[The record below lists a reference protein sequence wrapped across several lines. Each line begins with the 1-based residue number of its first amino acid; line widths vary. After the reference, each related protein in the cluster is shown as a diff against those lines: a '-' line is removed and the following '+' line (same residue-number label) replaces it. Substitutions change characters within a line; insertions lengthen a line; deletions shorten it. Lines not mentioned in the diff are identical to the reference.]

1 MILQFDSTILLW
13 IQNVVRNPVLDVF
26 FKTITHFGDNGYF
39 WIGMALI
46 LCIPKKTRKAG
57 IFALFA
63 LLFSVIVNN
72 AILKNVIGRIR
83 PYEII
88 AGLECIIK
96 HAHDASFPS
105 GHTGSSFAA
114 ATVFLKKLPKKFSIP
129 LLIMAILISVSR
141 LYVGIH
147 YPTDVIAGA
156 ITGTALGILACLLGD
171 FLVKKFREKKPETCD
186 KIFAAEEDKP
196 LKPAEHE

>member
-1 MILQFDSTILLW
+1 MILNFDATILLW
-13 IQNVVRNPVLDVF
+13 IQETLRNPVCDSI
-26 FKTITHFGDNGYF
+26 FKFITHLGDNGYF
-39 WIGMALI
+39 WIGLSLI
-46 LCIPKKTRKAG
+46 LCIFKKTRKAG
-57 IFALFA
+57 IFALVA

-72 AILKNVIGRIR
+72 ALLKNIIGRPR

-96 HAHDASFPS
+96 HATDASFPS

-114 ATVFLKKLPKKFSIP
+114 ATAYLLKLPKKISIP
-129 LLIMAILISVSR
+129 TLVMAFLISLSR

-156 ITGTALGILACLLGD
+156 ISGVALGILACLIGE
-171 FLVKKFREKKPETCD
+171 FVIKKWQEKHPKKVKVEETKTED
-186 KIFAAEEDKP
+186 VKAED
-196 LKPAEHE
+196 

>member
-1 MILQFDSTILLW
+1 MILEFDSTILLW
-13 IQNVVRNPVLDVF
+13 IQDVVRNPVLDVI
-26 FKTITHFGDNGYF
+26 FKFITHLGDGGVF
-39 WIGMALI
+39 WISLSLI
-46 LCIPKKTRKAG
+46 LCIFKKTRKAG

-88 AGLECIIK
+88 AGLDCIIK
-96 HAHDASFPS
+96 HAKDASFPS

-114 ATVFLKKLPKKFSIP
+114 GVVFLKELPKKYSIP
-129 LLIMAILISVSR
+129 AFIMAVLISLSR

-156 ITGTALGILACLLGD
+156 ITGAALGILACVIGNLIIN
-171 FLVKKFREKKPETCD
+171 KIREKHPEGTA
-186 KIFAAEEDKP
+186 KVFYFPEAKESEK
-196 LKPAEHE
+196 

>member
-1 MILQFDSTILLW
+1 MILNFDATILLW
-13 IQNVVRNPVLDVF
+13 IQDTLRNPVCDVI
-26 FKTITHFGDNGYF
+26 FKFITHLGDNGYF
-39 WIGMALI
+39 WIGLSLL
-46 LCIPKKTRKAG
+46 LCVFKKTRKAG
-57 IFALFA
+57 IFALVA

-72 AILKNVIGRIR
+72 ALLKNIIGRIR

-114 ATVFLKKLPKKFSIP
+114 ATVYLMKLPKKISIP
-129 LLIMAILISVSR
+129 IFIVAILISLSR

-156 ITGTALGILACLLGD
+156 ITGAALGVLACLLGE
-171 FLVKKFREKKPETCD
+171 FVIKKWLEKHPKKVKVEEKQPENTID
-186 KIFAAEEDKP
+186 RKD
-196 LKPAEHE
+196 L